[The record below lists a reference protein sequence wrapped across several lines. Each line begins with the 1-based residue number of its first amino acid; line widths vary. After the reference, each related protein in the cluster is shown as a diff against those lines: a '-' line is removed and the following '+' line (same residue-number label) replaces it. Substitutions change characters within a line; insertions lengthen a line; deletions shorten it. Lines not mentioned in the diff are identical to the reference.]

1 MLWHQPRSL
10 PKADTITVDT
20 YELKHRIAQLDE
32 ESAAC
37 YVRVEQAEC
46 DDPKRFSDL
55 LRQYLAAARA
65 DELRELLKRARQGG
79 AS

>member
-1 MLWHQPRSL
+1 MLWHKPRAI
-10 PKADTITVDT
+10 PQRDTITVDT
-20 YELKHRIAQLDE
+20 YELKHRIYQLDE

-37 YVRVEQAEC
+37 YVRVEQADL
-46 DDPKRFSDL
+46 DDHTRFSDL

-79 AS
+79 A